1 MGKINHTCGVT
12 FGNQRV
18 PSASYAS
25 ILTDLDSSLVMYLSE
40 DLEVVSDVFQVFK
53 IGHHFGQ
60 GPGHLVEVLPQ
71 WVLDNMVGL
80 GVEATTLPLGN
91 RSIGVQIWGKIINM
105 KHKKFILR
113 EKIQTMLRGVENLG
127 TGYFPLLTIMSMKW
141 KIDGKIMTTHNKC
154 YYI

>member
-1 MGKINHTCGVT
+1 MFGKRLSSLWSVT

-40 DLEVVSDVFQVFK
+40 DLEVVSDVFQVFQ

-91 RSIGVQIWGKIINM
+91 RSIGVQIWGKIINL
-105 KHKKFILR
+105 KHKKTILR

-127 TGYFPLLTIMSMKW
+127 GRVFSTTGSFSTIGSAQ
-141 KIDGKIMTTHNKC
+141 N
-154 YYI
+154 